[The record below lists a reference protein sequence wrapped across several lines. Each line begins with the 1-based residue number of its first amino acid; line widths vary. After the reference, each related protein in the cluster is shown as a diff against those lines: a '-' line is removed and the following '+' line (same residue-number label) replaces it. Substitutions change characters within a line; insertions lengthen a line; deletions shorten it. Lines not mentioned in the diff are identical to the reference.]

1 MDKWTMIIL
10 EAEDMWAC
18 SAEARYYATIDLADG
33 EYKVAR
39 DSFKARR
46 IYDLYGYDYF
56 LRFIDRCPH
65 VKFLAQEYLPCDR
78 LPGAQCTLFCANYK
92 GGCTNANV

>member
-10 EAEDMWAC
+10 EAEDMWEV
-18 SAEARYYATIDLADG
+18 SAEARSLAARDLDK
-33 EYKVAR
+33 EDYRRMR

-56 LRFIDRCPH
+56 LRFVEKCPH
-65 VKFLAQEYLPCDR
+65 IADLIKEYLPCDR
-78 LPGAQCTLFCANYK
+78 LPGAQCTMFCTFYK
-92 GGCTNANV
+92 GGCTLCQ

>member
-10 EAEDMWAC
+10 EAEDMWEV
-18 SAEARYYATIDLADG
+18 SAEARSLAARELTTED
-33 EYKVAR
+33 YRRIR

-56 LRFIDRCPH
+56 LRFVEKCPH
-65 VKFLAQEYLPCDR
+65 IADLI
-78 LPGAQCTLFCANYK
+78 
-92 GGCTNANV
+92 